1 MTDTIRNPIEWGAD
15 QARLTARLAR
25 AAVGDARDPDVT
37 ALAVRRIGVA
47 DLREVLA
54 QGWRDFGENRTDVL
68 FLCIIYPLAGLL
80 IARLAISSNLL
91 PLVFPFVSGFA
102 IVGPFAA
109 SGLYELSRLR
119 ERGEPATWR
128 SAFGV
133 FASPSIAA
141 IIKLA
146 LAMTGLFVFWLVA
159 AYAIF
164 ALTLGPDLP
173 ASPSAFVSDV
183 LHTRA
188 GWAMILIGGGVG
200 FLFAL
205 LALSISVVSFPLLL
219 DRRVSITTAVRTS
232 LRAVAENPVP
242 MLAWGLVVAALL
254 VLGAIP
260 ALAGLI
266 VAMPVLGHATWHLYR
281 KVVV

>member
-1 MTDTIRNPIEWGAD
+1 MTTIRNPIEWGAD
-15 QARLTARLAR
+15 QARATAR
-25 AAVGDARDPDVT
+25 AARTALLDEDRQPAVGD
-37 ALAVRRIGVA
+37 LAVRRIVLA
-47 DLREVLA
+47 DLREVLVS
-54 QGWRDFGENRTDVL
+54 GWHDFVENRTDVV

-80 IARLAISSNLL
+80 IARLAINSDLL

-102 IVGPFAA
+102 LVGPFAA
-109 SGLYELSRLR
+109 AGLYEMSRRR
-119 ERGEPATWR
+119 ERGEPVTWS

-141 IIKLA
+141 IVKLA
-146 LAMTGLFVFWLVA
+146 LVMTGLFVLWLVA

-164 ALTLGPDLP
+164 EATLGPQMP
-173 ASPSAFVSDV
+173 ATASAFVSDV
-183 LHTRA
+183 VHTGA

-219 DRRVSITTAVRTS
+219 DRPVDITTAVRTS
-232 LRAVAENPVP
+232 LRAVAANPVP
-242 MLAWGLVVAALL
+242 MLAWGFLVAALL

-266 VAMPVLGHATWHLYR
+266 VVMPLLGHATWHLYR
-281 KVVV
+281 KVVA